1 MTKKI
6 RDKILNEG
14 FKNGKSVIAMWSD
27 TRTIYERKDGTFY
40 IMVEGRRLTIER
52 LPDGSFYLA
61 SHG

>member
-1 MTKKI
+1 MKI

-27 TRTIYERKDGTFY
+27 TRTIYERKNGTFY

-52 LPDGSFYLA
+52 LPDRSFYLA
-61 SHG
+61 SHW

>member
-1 MTKKI
+1 MKI

-52 LPDGSFYLA
+52 LPDRSFYLA
-61 SHG
+61 SHW